1 MSSLDQPLLIA
12 NSNYHVGQ
20 QTSIR
25 VAEEQGY
32 FRDEGLAAYEYD
44 WRGLLPGPFEKE
56 GLGLV
61 MQEHGVDVATA
72 VDLPSALH
80 QCARGADLYVVGGWR
95 YNPA

>member
-20 QTSIR
+20 QMSIR

-44 WRGLLPGPFEKE
+44 WNGMHSTGRILAPNAQARTTTHERSSSGRG
-56 GLGLV
+56 
-61 MQEHGVDVATA
+61 
-72 VDLPSALH
+72 
-80 QCARGADLYVVGGWR
+80 
-95 YNPA
+95 N